1 MDLCKWIYET
11 PFDPEKPPIEFQKDI
26 ISKTIL
32 DKGRYVS
39 ENVIIQRN
47 INGEDPNYISKINT
61 NANFYIGELDKK
73 EFKRNGIGINY
84 YSNFDL
90 YIGNFNNNMRNGHG
104 IYFYKPEINDS
115 IQRVKREVFFGY
127 WKNNLIGDHG
137 VYYWIDEPLNVAGNN
152 FNKTNFKCFIG
163 NFEKEEFKRGVLL
176 EKEKNNYSVFY
187 GDFPNDNNRFLCTTN
202 DENELVINGV
212 YKDKKFENG
221 YIIYNND
228 EGICQKIVNFE
239 KKDDGLTH
247 FVSNKFNE
255 DDKKKV
261 IEESSNFRNILMGA
275 DYFNDAYNKYLICKN
290 YASNE
295 QFNDPDYF
303 SNQKSEL
310 FYSLSSYNK
319 LKLFKLLESFFKKK
333 K

>member
-1 MDLCKWIYET
+1 MDLCKWIQET
-11 PFDPEKPPIEFQKDI
+11 PFDPEKPAFEFQKDI

-32 DKGRYVS
+32 DKGRYIS

-47 INGEDPNYISKINT
+47 INGEDPNYIAKINK
-61 NANFYIGELDKK
+61 NANFYIGEFSKK
-73 EFKRNGIGINY
+73 EYKRNGIGINY

-90 YIGNFNNNMRNGHG
+90 YIGNFNDDMRNGHG
-104 IYFYKPEINDS
+104 FYFYKPEINDS
-115 IQRVKREVFFGY
+115 NQRVKREVFFGC

-137 VYYWIDEPLNVAGNN
+137 VYYWIDEPLNSAGNN

-163 NFEKEEFKRGVLL
+163 NFENEEFKRGVYL

-187 GDFPNDNNRFLCTTN
+187 GDFPNDNNRFFCSTN

-228 EGICQKIVNFE
+228 EGICQKILSFE

-247 FVSNKFNE
+247 FVSNDFSDE
-255 DDKKKV
+255 DKKK
-261 IEESSNFRNILMGA
+261 IIDETSNFRNILMSA
-275 DYFNDAYNKYLICKN
+275 DYFNDAYNKYLMCKN

-295 QFNDPDYF
+295 KFNDADYF
-303 SNQKSEL
+303 TNQKSEL
-310 FYSLSSYNK
+310 FYFLSSYNE
-319 LKLFKLLESFFKKK
+319 LKLFKILESFYKSKK
-333 K
+333 